1 MIVILEEEDILII
14 TLVLEE
20 GMEVSLI
27 EVGMVEGEGEGK
39 EVVVGMVDQP
49 IIIKESLTMEVVLVA
64 ELVDL
69 CVSSVKRQDIG
80 PRIAH
85 RRNTE
90 GFGKGKK
97 IEHRNV
103 KPSSVKKNVDLAT
116 VLVLAMCYIQLNIYL
131 ILYIR
136 YNLIAF
142 STYLYKSLPVAL
154 ENTKEASSL

>member
-27 EVGMVEGEGEGK
+27 EVGMMEGEGE

-69 CVSSVKRQDIG
+69 CVLSVKRQDIG

-97 IEHRNV
+97 NR
-103 KPSSVKKNVDLAT
+103 A
-116 VLVLAMCYIQLNIYL
+116 
-131 ILYIR
+131 
-136 YNLIAF
+136 
-142 STYLYKSLPVAL
+142 
-154 ENTKEASSL
+154 